1 MTRRTRRLR
10 TRLVV
15 AMVAI
20 ALGTLVVT
28 AAITAGLARR
38 TSTNAARDNLSEHT
52 PIVANELND
61 LIELLPAARNVDDT
75 VAGRRQIR
83 RIRNLV
89 QTTLAVS
96 GGAVVGID
104 AQGNVREFLGGVLG
118 LEDAAVEL
126 PNGVSIDDLD
136 TKALLQGDAQKGR
149 DGDTVFQ
156 AEPLTKVREVTP
168 VVVLSEHVNTRPFG
182 DSSGVVL
189 GAAVLAL
196 GVAVVVAVYLARRM
210 TRPLA
215 AMEATAGR
223 IAAGDLTARVDTEP
237 VADDELASLANAINT
252 MAERL
257 DSSRGHE
264 RAFLLSVSHD
274 LRTPLTSIRGYAEAM
289 LDGTIDD
296 QDARLRAAE
305 VIAGESRRLERLVAD
320 LLDLAR
326 LDTHQF
332 SLRPQP
338 IDAREVVEE
347 AVDAFRPAA
356 TELGLVLEFHG
367 PPDAAPGY
375 ADPQRL
381 AQIVANLVENA
392 VEVRERPRR
401 RRSGHRR
408 HAHHRHGRRRRT
420 RYRAHR
426 SPPRLRAALHVAHRA
441 RTRSSARGSASRS
454 STSSPPRWAGKHAS
468 SRMPTKGR
476 ASSSRSPPGPHP
488 RRHSP
493 RPDRRRGH
501 ACRGCVEARHE
512 RSCSREATVGATRE
526 REGHPLRG
534 FGHEGLEQPGE
545 LPHACDEVTE
555 RIREFRGVGGQ
566 RPRPRLVDAS
576 VRVVDRSS
584 NHGHRGTEVVRAA
597 GSRRSAHAPRDR
609 RPRLARGHD
618 RRPAGAPS

>member
-1 MTRRTRRLR
+1 
-10 TRLVV
+10 
-15 AMVAI
+15 MVAI

-52 PIVANELND
+52 PIVANELDD
-61 LIELLPAARNVDDT
+61 LVALLPAARNADNT
-75 VAGRRQIR
+75 AAGRRQIR
-83 RIRNLV
+83 RIRSLV

-104 AQGNVREFLGGVLG
+104 ADGNVREFLGGVLG
-118 LEDAAVEL
+118 LQDAAVEL

-136 TKALLQGDAQKGR
+136 TKALLQGNAQKGR

-156 AEPLTKVREVTP
+156 AEPLTKVGQVTP
-168 VVVLSEHVNTRPFG
+168 VVVLSEQANTRPFG

-196 GVAVVVAVYLARRM
+196 GVAVIVAVYLSRRM

-223 IAAGDLTARVDTEP
+223 IAAGDLSARVDTEP
-237 VADDELASLANAINT
+237 VADDELASLADAINT

-257 DSSRGHE
+257 DASRGHE

-274 LRTPLTSIRGYAEAM
+274 LRTPLTSIRGYAEAV

-296 QDARLRAAE
+296 EDARLRAAE

-338 IDAREVVEE
+338 IDARAVVEE

-356 TELGLVLEFHG
+356 TELGLALEFHAS
-367 PPDAAPGY
+367 PDAARGF

-392 VEVRERPRR
+392 LKYASARVDVGVSTDGTRITVTVDDDGPGIAPADLPHVFERLYTSRTVPGRVVGTGIGLAIVHELAAAMGGEARVEPDGDV
-401 RRSGHRR
+401 G
-408 HAHHRHGRRRRT
+408 T
-420 RYRAHR
+420 RFVVAFPAGT
-426 SPPRLRAALHVAHRA
+426 SPAAAL
-441 RTRSSARGSASRS
+441 SA
-454 STSSPPRWAGKHAS
+454 T
-468 SRMPTKGR
+468 
-476 ASSSRSPPGPHP
+476 
-488 RRHSP
+488 
-493 RPDRRRGH
+493 
-501 ACRGCVEARHE
+501 
-512 RSCSREATVGATRE
+512 
-526 REGHPLRG
+526 
-534 FGHEGLEQPGE
+534 
-545 LPHACDEVTE
+545 
-555 RIREFRGVGGQ
+555 
-566 RPRPRLVDAS
+566 
-576 VRVVDRSS
+576 
-584 NHGHRGTEVVRAA
+584 
-597 GSRRSAHAPRDR
+597 
-609 RPRLARGHD
+609 
-618 RRPAGAPS
+618 

>member
-1 MTRRTRRLR
+1 VTRRTRRLR

-52 PIVANELND
+52 PIVADELNG
-61 LIELLPAARNVDDT
+61 LIELLPAARNADDT

-104 AQGNVREFLGGVLG
+104 AQGNVREFLGGALG
-118 LEDAAVEL
+118 LEASAVEL
-126 PNGVSIDDLD
+126 PSGMSVDDLD
-136 TKALLQGDAQKGR
+136 TKTLLRGDAQKGR

-196 GVAVVVAVYLARRM
+196 GVAVVVAVYLSRRM

-338 IDAREVVEE
+338 IDARAVVEE

-356 TELGLVLEFHG
+356 AELALVLEFHG

-392 VEVRERPRR
+392 LKYASARVVVGVTTDGARITVTVDDDGPGIAPGDLPHVFERLYTSRTAAGRVVGTGIGLAIVHELAAAMGGEARVEPDGDV
-401 RRSGHRR
+401 G
-408 HAHHRHGRRRRT
+408 T
-420 RYRAHR
+420 RFVVVFPAGT
-426 SPPRLRAALHVAHRA
+426 SPAAAL
-441 RTRSSARGSASRS
+441 
-454 STSSPPRWAGKHAS
+454 SP
-468 SRMPTKGR
+468 T
-476 ASSSRSPPGPHP
+476 
-488 RRHSP
+488 
-493 RPDRRRGH
+493 
-501 ACRGCVEARHE
+501 
-512 RSCSREATVGATRE
+512 
-526 REGHPLRG
+526 
-534 FGHEGLEQPGE
+534 
-545 LPHACDEVTE
+545 
-555 RIREFRGVGGQ
+555 
-566 RPRPRLVDAS
+566 
-576 VRVVDRSS
+576 
-584 NHGHRGTEVVRAA
+584 
-597 GSRRSAHAPRDR
+597 
-609 RPRLARGHD
+609 
-618 RRPAGAPS
+618 